1 MSIVLLNRKNSVLE
15 TVDVEHHDFAQPL
28 DIQKTDD
35 EFYADRPLYVLM
47 FRLPL
52 PNPNV
57 P

>member
-35 EFYADRPLYVLM
+35 EFYADRPSFVIA
-47 FRLPL
+47 FPLPL
-52 PNPNV
+52 PNLDV